1 MTLPSTP
8 PSTPPPEGATPPPA
22 PSATP
27 PSATPTPDQP
37 ANPLQPVLFEVKR
50 TIVGQDVLLER
61 MAIALLSG
69 GHLLVEG
76 VPGLAKTLSV
86 KSLAA
91 AVGGQFQRIQFT
103 PDLVPADLTGTRV
116 YQQYTGE
123 FSTQLGPVFTNL
135 LLADEINRAPAKV
148 QSALLEVMQE
158 HQVTIG
164 RETFRVPE
172 PFLVMATQNPIE
184 SEGTY
189 PLPEA
194 QVDRFMMKVVV
205 GYPSVTE
212 EHAIVDRSLRDAEPV
227 RAMLNPADLIAMQ
240 ERAREIYVDPAVVE
254 YAVRLVTATRRPS
267 GAGLGDLQRYVSYGA
282 SPRASIALVTGARAL
297 AFTRGRD
304 YVLPADVRELA
315 LDVLRHRLVL
325 SYEALADD
333 VTADAIIARVLAAVA
348 APEVALSGR

>member
-1 MTLPSTP
+1 MTD
-8 PSTPPPEGATPPPA
+8 AT
-22 PSATP
+22 SAK
-27 PSATPTPDQP
+27 PTS

-61 MAIALLSG
+61 MAVALLSG

-91 AVGGQFQRIQFT
+91 AVGGEFQRIQFT

-116 YQQYTGE
+116 YHQHTGE
-123 FSTQLGPVFTNL
+123 FHTQLGPVFTNL

-164 RETFRVPE
+164 RETYQVPE

-205 GYPSVTE
+205 GYPSATE
-212 EHAIVDRSLRDAEPV
+212 EHAIVDRALRPADQI
-227 RAMLNPADLIAMQ
+227 RAMLSPADLIAMQ
-240 ERAREIYVDPAVVE
+240 ERAREIYVDPAVVD
-254 YAVRLVTATRRPS
+254 YAVRLVTATRQTHR
-267 GAGLGDLQRYVSYGA
+267 AGLADLKRHISYGA

-297 AFTRGRD
+297 AFLHGRD
-304 YVLPADVRELA
+304 YVLPDDVGELA

-325 SYEALADD
+325 SYEALADE
-333 VTADAIIARVLAAVA
+333 VTADSIITKVLGAVA
-348 APEVALSGR
+348 APDVVLSGR